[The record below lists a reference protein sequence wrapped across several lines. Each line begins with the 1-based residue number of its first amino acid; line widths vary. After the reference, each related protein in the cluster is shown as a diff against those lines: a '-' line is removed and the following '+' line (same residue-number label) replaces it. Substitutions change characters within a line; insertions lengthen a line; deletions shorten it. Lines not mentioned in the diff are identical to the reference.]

1 MVVPWLSNHRVRID
15 DICKICLLFPL
26 YFLYTHQ
33 YSNNFC
39 RNIAAA
45 RGGAKSRG
53 GSKSD
58 RSFVWGTGSVGGQIR
73 GTRSAREESL
83 LEKVFVPFVSVV
95 VEVLLSDD

>member
-1 MVVPWLSNHRVRID
+1 MAVPWLSNHRVRID

-26 YFLYTHQ
+26 HFLYTHQ

-45 RGGAKSRG
+45 RGG
-53 GSKSD
+53 SKSD
-58 RSFVWGTGSVGGQIR
+58 RSFVWGTGSVGGHIR

-95 VEVLLSDD
+95 VGVVEVLLSDD

>member
-1 MVVPWLSNHRVRID
+1 MQNMPIVSTA
-15 DICKICLLFPL
+15 
-26 YFLYTHQ
+26 FLYTHQ

-45 RGGAKSRG
+45 RGG
-53 GSKSD
+53 SKSD
-58 RSFVWGTGSVGGQIR
+58 RSFVWGTGSVGGHIR

-95 VEVLLSDD
+95 VGVVEVLLSDD